1 MMDKMSIRNPES
13 WTQVITGSLQRGTAI
28 TWALG
33 KHKGWMLE
41 YDSKQGRR
49 RTKWFS
55 YAGDAM
61 KWYDRYTKPK

>member
-1 MMDKMSIRNPES
+1 
-13 WTQVITGSLQRGTAI
+13 VITGSLQRGTAI

-55 YAGDAM
+55 YAGDAV